1 MGTLH
6 TISAPPPALYPTGDR
21 PPVANAYFAV
31 TIDAA
36 VDLLEA
42 REYKDLPRSE
52 RVSKAH
58 AEQQGF
64 LNGFFDP
71 ALGVAL
77 DLRIAAD
84 PAASTPVSVSLLG
97 RVWGSSVDGVTA
109 RAEGLRRQVH
119 AAVPRHVTATLVEDG
134 DAVARMLSPFAGAS
148 VDSAV
153 ITRHELIGLPSRPDA
168 GVSYY
173 YSAVPFNWSDND
185 WSAVYSALAASPVP
199 VVLSVAV
206 LPMQVPSQ
214 FAQTLLTL
222 ATYYGRLAR
231 EASRK
236 RACTAAGPGWRPMRS
251 RWTRKRSSTTSPA
264 DFPRR
269 RSRCGSRSPR
279 PSNCRRASSKRSPAR
294 SPRPSGPAASS
305 SSSGPPPPTTCGAR
319 PVSRSGG
326 WPGTTSTSS
335 TSGC

>member
-52 RVSKAH
+52 RVSKAQ

-64 LNGFFDP
+64 IDGFFDP
-71 ALGVAL
+71 ALRVAL

-97 RVWGSSVDGVTA
+97 RVGGGSVGVVNV
-109 RAEGLRRQVH
+109 RAEALRRQVP
-119 AAVPRHVTATLVEDG
+119 AAVPRPVTATLVEDR
-134 DAVARMLSPFAGAS
+134 DEVARMLSPFAGAS

-153 ITRHELIGLPSRPDA
+153 ITRHEMIGLPSRPDA

-173 YSAVPFNWSDND
+173 YSAAPFNWSDND
-185 WSAVYSALAASPVP
+185 WSAVY
-199 VVLSVAV
+199 
-206 LPMQVPSQ
+206 
-214 FAQTLLTL
+214 
-222 ATYYGRLAR
+222 
-231 EASRK
+231 
-236 RACTAAGPGWRPMRS
+236 
-251 RWTRKRSSTTSPA
+251 
-264 DFPRR
+264 
-269 RSRCGSRSPR
+269 
-279 PSNCRRASSKRSPAR
+279 
-294 SPRPSGPAASS
+294 
-305 SSSGPPPPTTCGAR
+305 
-319 PVSRSGG
+319 
-326 WPGTTSTSS
+326 
-335 TSGC
+335 